1 MDDSVLPQEVKH
13 IGLTGL
19 AESNSFLFKK
29 QKRTPVPA
37 SGKSDSP

>member
-13 IGLTGL
+13 IGLTDL
-19 AESNSFLFKK
+19 AESNSLLFKK
-29 QKRTPVPA
+29 RTHVPA